1 MDFPEPQPDYS
12 YLAWVSMWVVVAS
25 LLATIVIKS
34 IELIENHIAF
44 RQKLDH
50 ENEVFQKRLG
60 IDFRVDK
67 ERLEALALVTR
78 RNFSNDCLTNRS
90 LFRFKGAKASTLEK
104 ELAKRD
110 IQD

>member
-1 MDFPEPQPDYS
+1 MDFPVPQPDYS

-50 ENEVFQKRLG
+50 ENEVF
-60 IDFRVDK
+60 
-67 ERLEALALVTR
+67 
-78 RNFSNDCLTNRS
+78 
-90 LFRFKGAKASTLEK
+90 
-104 ELAKRD
+104 
-110 IQD
+110 

>member
-1 MDFPEPQPDYS
+1 
-12 YLAWVSMWVVVAS
+12 MWVLIGCLGTT
-25 LLATIVIKS
+25 LLIKS
-34 IELIENHIAF
+34 IEKFEGYLLYRE
-44 RQKLDH
+44 KLDH
-50 ENEVFQKRLG
+50 ENEQFQKRLG

-90 LFRFKGAKASTLEK
+90 LFRFRGAKASNLEK